1 MSKHSGG
8 PGFGARLAVAA
19 VAYNVVHHLGT
30 LPGGL
35 GQVGDTRVVDW
46 IDLLSPFVVLGTAAW
61 ALAAASGL
69 GAVVRD
75 GPRGVLRRWVAF
87 GAGAVLY
94 AQGQGIHLAA
104 NSVGNVA
111 PLPVVHLWDE
121 VVGHAVWYAGV
132 AVVAAVLGTAMA
144 GRALPA
150 GRGAAAGAVLLA
162 LATGGTWATNAAGA
176 GLAVPALVVAVAL
189 GGYGWRHRSGLAV
202 LLTVAFAPAA
212 IALAGW
218 LVVAAAG

>member
-1 MSKHSGG
+1 MSGG

-19 VAYNVVHHLGT
+19 SAYNVVHHLGT

-35 GQVGDTRVVDW
+35 GDAGDTRVVDW
-46 IDLLSPFVVLGTAAW
+46 IDLAAPLVVLGTAAW
-61 ALAAASGL
+61 ALAAASGP

-104 NSVGNVA
+104 NSIGNVA
-111 PLPVVHLWDE
+111 PSPAAHLWDE

-132 AVVAAVLGTAMA
+132 AVVAAALGTAMA
-144 GRALPA
+144 GRSLPS
-150 GRGAAAGAVLLA
+150 GRGATAGAVLLA
-162 LATGGTWATNAAGA
+162 LTTGGTWVTNAVGG
-176 GLAVPALVVAVAL
+176 GLVVPALVVAVAL
-189 GGYGWRHRSGLAV
+189 GSYGWRHRDGLAAA
-202 LLTVAFAPAA
+202 LAVAFLPAA
-212 IALAGW
+212 VALAA
-218 LVVAAAG
+218 LLAVRAG

>member
-1 MSKHSGG
+1 VSGG

-19 VAYNVVHHLGT
+19 VAYNVVHHLGA

-35 GQVGDTRVVDW
+35 GEVGDTRVVDW
-46 IDLLSPFVVLGTAAW
+46 IELLSPFVVLGTAAW

-104 NSVGNVA
+104 NSIGNVA
-111 PLPVVHLWDE
+111 PSSVVHLWDE
-121 VVGHAVWYAGV
+121 VVGHVVWYSGA
-132 AVVAAVLGTAMA
+132 AVVLAVLATATA
-144 GRALPA
+144 GRPRPGGWPGLA
-150 GRGAAAGAVLLA
+150 GAALA
-162 LATGGTWATNAAGA
+162 LAVGGTWVTNAAG
-176 GLAVPALVVAVAL
+176 GSYAVPGLVVALGL
-189 GGYGWRHRSGLAV
+189 GGYGWRHRDGLAG
-202 LLTVAFAPAA
+202 LLAVAFLPAA
-212 IALAGW
+212 VALAAY
-218 LVVAAAG
+218 LAVQAAG